1 MISSASVR
9 RVVATKVLTCDDGRG
24 SGHFDSRSA
33 LRASDVRDS
42 AKMSPVGWEA
52 LGQWGEDVA
61 RFEPLAGGVAN
72 DVWSV
77 RVHGHLAVGRLG
89 ARSDADLEPS
99 SSNTSTMK
107 V

>member
-1 MISSASVR
+1 
-9 RVVATKVLTCDDGRG
+9 
-24 SGHFDSRSA
+24 
-33 LRASDVRDS
+33 
-42 AKMSPVGWEA
+42 MSPAGWEA

-61 RFEPLAGGVAN
+61 RIEPLAGGVAN

-89 ARSDADLEPS
+89 GLDDRYGSRHSHYCNGAPASLQCADHSTRPVARSWPPANSGRRARCRWRGKL
-99 SSNTSTMK
+99 